1 MSHTGQV
8 RSWRGT
14 YGFAEAEDTT
24 MVYIHSSEIEGG
36 RLRVGREVRFDIEKV
51 EGHPDRVKGVNVSG
65 EAVLAKG
72 VKLVCLFARSSR
84 GGPRKRRR
92 KKQKKPTSGKQQI
105 SKQQTENEFSEDRGL
120 RDELKTQRR
129 TANQEELGPVK
140 EKVDQMCRNNK
151 YAASTISVRKLQ
163 AELSH
168 HTHSHRVHL
177 VRELVKEL
185 KLEDMVTYKK
195 EREETRTDPTH
206 RSSQRYTKGEFIA
219 FYGPRDGERMWNVA
233 GQAAAGGCVCVFRLP
248 VHTLPPKMLSCDNL
262 SPPHR
267 RERGRSCLVFST
279 TKQHHDAS
287 TLPPPPARWAV
298 FDLQGRRRF
307 IFVSLA
313 PHCAFP
319 ALPSHNLPRTPSSA
333 ENVRALCHCTPFP
346 QTKTL
351 HVTLYAFSRLVCPVS
366 VREVRVVNSFF
377 SGQKVEVLSRC
388 APFVFPFSLQKASGF
403 PQTST
408 LPVLWF

>member
-14 YGFAEAEDTT
+14 YGFAEAEDAT

-72 VKLVCLFARSSR
+72 VKL
-84 GGPRKRRR
+84 
-92 KKQKKPTSGKQQI
+92 
-105 SKQQTENEFSEDRGL
+105 TENEFSEDRGL

-129 TANQEELGPVK
+129 AANQEELGPVK

-151 YAASTISVRKLQ
+151 
-163 AELSH
+163 
-168 HTHSHRVHL
+168 VHL

-233 GQAAAGGCVCVFRLP
+233 GQAAAGVS
-248 VHTLPPKMLSCDNL
+248 K
-262 SPPHR
+262 
-267 RERGRSCLVFST
+267 RER
-279 TKQHHDAS
+279 A
-287 TLPPPPARWAV
+287 
-298 FDLQGRRRF
+298 
-307 IFVSLA
+307 
-313 PHCAFP
+313 
-319 ALPSHNLPRTPSSA
+319 
-333 ENVRALCHCTPFP
+333 
-346 QTKTL
+346 
-351 HVTLYAFSRLVCPVS
+351 
-366 VREVRVVNSFF
+366 
-377 SGQKVEVLSRC
+377 
-388 APFVFPFSLQKASGF
+388 
-403 PQTST
+403 
-408 LPVLWF
+408 